1 MKVYTTFT
9 IFTIFNDDVK
19 FLYSKYMFNLND
31 FIYNEIVF

>member
-9 IFTIFNDDVK
+9 ILTIFNDDVK
-19 FLYSKYMFNLND
+19 FCIQNICLNLND